1 MDLKATSCLFLLPFL
16 TLLISSNWQ
25 VIARPLNPSC
35 LEGIARIG
43 KKLSSDH
50 QVTIARLDHSDV
62 PAIYETPFSPQGQVV
77 TFVFEGQPTSKL
89 TSRKVRN
96 AITLLNSH
104 QIQLSFARS
113 IMAFCSE
120 VDIVEYA
127 LMGTDD
133 SWPHFR
139 MPSGGAAIG
148 VPLACPGRYAEQPT
162 SMKWGFYEGCNSGQ
176 T

>member
-1 MDLKATSCLFLLPFL
+1 MDCKTKSCLLLLAFAASV
-16 TLLISSNWQ
+16 ISTIEQ
-25 VIARPLNPSC
+25 AIARPLNPSC
-35 LEGIARIG
+35 LEGLARIG
-43 KKLSSDH
+43 KRLSSDH
-50 QVTIARLDHSDV
+50 QVIIASLSNSDV
-62 PAIYETPFSPQGQVV
+62 PAIYETPFSRQGQVL
-77 TFVFEGQPTSKL
+77 TIVFQGQPSSEL
-89 TSRKVRN
+89 TGRKVRN
-96 AITLLNSH
+96 ALALLNSP
-104 QIQLSFARS
+104 QIQLNFAKS
-113 IMAFCSE
+113 IMQICSE

-148 VPLACPGRYAEQPT
+148 VPLACPGRYATEPT